1 MRGVRAL
8 VLIGMALFGGA
19 CAEATVSGPTTAG
32 NNASLTIETFGGTL
46 PVGGS
51 RFFSFTVPR
60 SGLITLTL
68 VSLTQAGEATSAQVL
83 LSLGA
88 PRGTDCP
95 ALDARVAGVDVV
107 PQLSLQPQPGVYCA
121 RIADSGQLT
130 DAVDFSINIVHPR

>member
-1 MRGVRAL
+1 MRGVLGFVLTGLAL
-8 VLIGMALFGGA
+8 LGA
-19 CAEATVSGPTTAG
+19 SCAEATVSGPSTAG

-51 RFFSFTVPR
+51 RFYSFTVPK

-68 VSLTQAGEATSAQVL
+68 VGLKQDGVDTTTQVL

-95 ALDARVAGVDVV
+95 AVEARVAGVDVV
-107 PQLSLQPQPGVYCA
+107 PQVVLQPDPGVYCA

-130 DAVDFSINIVHPR
+130 GPVEFSINIVRPR